1 LLAQI
6 GFTVA
11 VLVWLFQK
19 TDWPELLQRFQ
30 ELRPWWFL
38 AAAASYACNISISAG
53 RWWVI
58 LRALSRPA
66 PLPWLWRLNWVGAYF
81 NQVLPGS
88 VSGDFLRAWYT
99 RRQAQGVPFALAAVF
114 SDRFIGMGALVG
126 IALAAFLL
134 GGHTVALLPDMDKTM
149 AVVVA
154 GYLLIVILILTPWLN
169 FMNTHL
175 GKIGNSLHDIRL
187 GMAALLR
194 HPTAL
199 ATTVG
204 LSLIV
209 QGFSILTFWCLAH
222 SLGLRLDPAAVWLV
236 WPLVSLFL
244 ALPISF
250 AGWGLREGLV
260 VLYLGALHI
269 GHDAALALSLLTGA
283 TVLLT
288 SLPGALLWL
297 GIGRHPLA
305 RLRAI
310 EAGENPG

>member
-1 LLAQI
+1 MAQVAFTAVVLA
-6 GFTVA
+6 
-11 VLVWLFQK
+11 WLFQK
-19 TDWPELLQRFQ
+19 TDWTNLLQRF
-30 ELRPWWFL
+30 EDMDPWWFA
-38 AAAASYACNISISAG
+38 AAAASYAANISISSG
-53 RWWVI
+53 RWWII

-66 PLPWLWRLNWVGAYF
+66 PIAWLWRLNWVGAYF

-99 RRQAQGVPFALAAVF
+99 RHQARGMPFALAAVF

-126 IALAAFLL
+126 IALTAFLL
-134 GGHTVALLPDMDKTM
+134 GGRHVALLPGMDKTM

-154 GYLLIVILILTPWLN
+154 GYVLIVALILTPWLN
-169 FMNTHL
+169 FLNTHL
-175 GKIGNSLHDIRL
+175 GKVGNKLHDIRL

-194 HPTAL
+194 HPKAL
-199 ATTVG
+199 AATIG

-209 QGFSILTFWCLAH
+209 QGFSILTFWSLAQA
-222 SLGLRLDPAAVWLV
+222 LRVHLDPAAVWLV

-244 ALPISF
+244 ALPVSF

-288 SLPGALLWL
+288 SLPGALLWF
-297 GIGRHPLA
+297 GIGHHRLSQHP
-305 RLRAI
+305 AI
-310 EAGENPG
+310 EASENPR

>member
-1 LLAQI
+1 MAQVA
-6 GFTVA
+6 FTVA
-11 VLVWLFQK
+11 VLAWLFQK
-19 TDWPELLQRFQ
+19 TDWPNLLQRFQ
-30 ELRPWWFL
+30 EMDPWWFA
-38 AAAASYACNISISAG
+38 AAAASYGCNISISSG
-53 RWWVI
+53 RWWII

-99 RRQAQGVPFALAAVF
+99 RHQAHGMPFALAAVF

-126 IALAAFLL
+126 IALTAFLL
-134 GGHTVALLPDMDKTM
+134 GGRDVALLPGMDKTM
-149 AVVVA
+149 AVVVL
-154 GYLLIVILILTPWLN
+154 GYLVIVVLILTPWLN
-169 FMNTHL
+169 FLATRL
-175 GKIGNSLHDIRL
+175 GKIGNALHDIRL

-194 HPTAL
+194 HPQAL
-199 ATTVG
+199 AATIG

-209 QGFSILTFWCLAH
+209 QGFSILTFWCLAK
-222 SLGLRLDPAAVWLV
+222 SLGLALDPAAVWLV

-283 TVLLT
+283 TVLLM
-288 SLPGALLWL
+288 SLPGVLLWF
-297 GIGRHPLA
+297 GIGRHPLSQ
-305 RLRAI
+305 LQAI